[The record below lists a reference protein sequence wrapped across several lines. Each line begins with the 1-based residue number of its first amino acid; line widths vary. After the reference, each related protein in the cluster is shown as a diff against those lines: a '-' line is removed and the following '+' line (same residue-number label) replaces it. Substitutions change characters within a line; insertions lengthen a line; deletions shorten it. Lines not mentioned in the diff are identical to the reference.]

1 MIPNV
6 CELLAGYGLPAVGE
20 GGQDDEQLPDAS
32 GGSSEDGAPFKDAAG
47 ASGEGA
53 GDAGGT
59 QAKHFTRSEAKRTRQ
74 RLNAML
80 GPQVYAEYSRALNR
94 LLRSPEGHK
103 SLGMSYPPHS
113 IEHTPFS
120 EQIRSWTIA
129 ATSQDL
135 SNG

>member
-1 MIPNV
+1 MIPV
-6 CELLAGYGLPAVGE
+6 LQLLAGYGLPAVGE

-32 GGSSEDGAPFKDAAG
+32 GGSSEDGASSKDAAG

-80 GPQVYAEYSRALNR
+80 GPQVDAEYSRALNR

-135 SNG
+135 STG

>member
-1 MIPNV
+1 MLQ
-6 CELLAGYGLPAVGE
+6 LLADYGPSAGGK
-20 GGQDDEQLPDAS
+20 GGQDDEQLPDAF
-32 GGSSEDGAPFKDAAG
+32 GGSSEDGGPSKDAAG
-47 ASGEGA
+47 PSGEGA

-59 QAKHFTRSEAKRTRQ
+59 QAKHYTRSEAKRTRQ

-80 GPQVYAEYSRALNR
+80 GPQVDAEYSRALNR
-94 LLRSPEGHK
+94 LLRSPEGYK

-129 ATSQDL
+129 ATSQDIK
-135 SNG
+135 